1 MSRSICG
8 VCLCPYW
15 DSGECACEIK
25 GNGMNN
31 YAQAT
36 QEVRDAFNSLCRGR
50 IEAAVKAER
59 EACAKMFELYW
70 NDDGLQRTYSPTEY
84 INTVRP
90 SKEQQ

>member
-8 VCLCPYW
+8 VCLCPYG

-50 IEAAVKAER
+50 VEAAVKAER
-59 EACAKMFELYW
+59 EACAKVC
-70 NDDGLQRTYSPTEY
+70 DDIDAEY
-84 INTVRP
+84 EGEDVLATWCSQAIRARGNT
-90 SKEQQ
+90 

>member
-8 VCLCPYW
+8 VCMCPYG

-50 IEAAVKAER
+50 VEAAVKAER
-59 EACAKMFELYW
+59 EACAVMAEKEA
-70 NDDGLQRTYSPTEY
+70 QYSLAKAIRSRSSE
-84 INTVRP
+84 RK